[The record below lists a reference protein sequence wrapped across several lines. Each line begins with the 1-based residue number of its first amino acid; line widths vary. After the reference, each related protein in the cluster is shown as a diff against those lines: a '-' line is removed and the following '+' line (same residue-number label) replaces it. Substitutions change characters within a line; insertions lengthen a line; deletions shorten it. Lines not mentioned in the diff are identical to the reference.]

1 MGGVGDEPAVDVV
14 CVLCLSVGIVG
25 RSVGRRRGLLVL
37 LSCHGVC
44 GLK

>member
-14 CVLCLSVGIVG
+14 CVSVC
-25 RSVGRRRGLLVL
+25 RYRRPVGRRRELLVL